1 MKTKKQI
8 YSKITLL
15 LSLLLVVTIGV
26 VKEHFQKMSFWQP
39 IHHPQMFISMGLV
52 VD

>member
-15 LSLLLVVTIGV
+15 LSLLLVVTIGCERALSEV
-26 VKEHFQKMSFWQP
+26 YR
-39 IHHPQMFISMGLV
+39 
-52 VD
+52 